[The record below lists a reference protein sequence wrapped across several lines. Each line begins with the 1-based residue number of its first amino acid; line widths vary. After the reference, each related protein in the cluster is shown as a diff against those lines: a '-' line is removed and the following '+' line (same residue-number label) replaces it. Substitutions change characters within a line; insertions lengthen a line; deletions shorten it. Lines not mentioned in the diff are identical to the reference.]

1 MVTACLNLRKFRR
14 YSLKNCIVKSK
25 NINVVCGGEVVNL
38 TIVPMTFMKLI
49 EINQAL
55 SDHNNNDLNSVLKNP
70 TPLGIAIILYI
81 LLDRKSRELI
91 RMIDVEFDFKA
102 EEPSPAQKL
111 FYLLSETNITDG
123 LQNYAIILDG
133 VTKQVIDSTQE
144 PETKKKRK
152 ALLPMFWIWRKFT
165 ILLDGI
171 IHILT
176 WNFWR
181 HSRHASHKNLSK

>member
-1 MVTACLNLRKFRR
+1 M
-14 YSLKNCIVKSK
+14 KNCIVNSK
-25 NINVVCGGEVVNL
+25 KINVVCGGEVVTL
-38 TIVPMTFMKLI
+38 TIVPMTFLKLI

-81 LLDRKSRELI
+81 LLDRKSRELV
-91 RMIDVEFDFKA
+91 RLIDVEFDFKT

-111 FYLLSETNITDG
+111 YYLLSETNITDG
-123 LQNYAIILDG
+123 LQNYAAILEG

-152 ALLPMFWIWRKFT
+152 ALLPMFWIWKKST
-165 ILLDGI
+165 I
-171 IHILT
+171 
-176 WNFWR
+176 
-181 HSRHASHKNLSK
+181 